1 MGQNSEVPATS
12 GIQVLDRAVFILTV
26 ISAEPRTLTDLC
38 DITGLPRATA
48 HRIAVAL
55 EKHRL
60 IERDHDGAWT
70 TGPALTEMAPTS
82 NSRLEEAAEHILPKL
97 LAETG
102 ESVQLYRISGLD
114 RVCIANANPATGLH
128 DIVPV
133 GHRMSL
139 AAGSAAKILMAYAS
153 DTLLSQVLPHAA
165 FTAADLAE
173 IRATEIAESSAERDP
188 SLGSAS
194 VPIFDASGTMI
205 AALSLSGPV
214 DRMGPHPATKFGP
227 ILRRA
232 AREFDIALRG

>member
-12 GIQVLDRAVFILTV
+12 GIQVLDRAIYILSV
-26 ISAEPRTLTDLC
+26 IASAPRTLSDLC
-38 DITGLPRATA
+38 ETTGLPRATA

-55 EKHRL
+55 EKHEL
-60 IERDHDGAWT
+60 IERNAAGAWT
-70 TGPALTEMAPTS
+70 TGPALALMAPAA
-82 NSRLEEAAEHILPKL
+82 NNRIEEAAQHILPQL

-102 ESVQLYRISGLD
+102 ESVQLYRISGTE

-139 AAGSAAKILMAYAS
+139 GAGSAAKVLLAWAP
-153 DTLLSQVLPHAA
+153 DTLKQQVLPTAA
-165 FTAADLAE
+165 FTQADLDE
-173 IRATEIAESSAERDP
+173 VLITEISESSAERDP

-194 VPIFDASGTMI
+194 VPIFDAAGTMV

-214 DRMGPHPATKFGP
+214 ERMGPHPAKKFGP
-227 ILRRA
+227 ALRRA
-232 AREFDIALRG
+232 ARAFDNALRA